1 MSSSSGNDFSRNIVI
16 FGVENSSSFHTN
28 NRVNNFL
35 VLGEEQNDDVNGNA
49 STILELTLV
58 KRKLNFAWVCL
69 IVVIIA
75 PYLLMEKKNL

>member
-1 MSSSSGNDFSRNIVI
+1 M
-16 FGVENSSSFHTN
+16 
-28 NRVNNFL
+28 NNFL
-35 VLGEEQNDDVNGNA
+35 VLGEEQKDDVNGNA